1 MKHINKVFVFLSILL
16 VLFVLFD
23 INTTSLAVYNGNGAM
38 GCYLQQS
45 NDTSSI
51 ALPPNNRSVNV
62 KEWNQEMESMI
73 KTYYTGKGYTV
84 DSNSFRC
91 SEYRLSGL
99 DKSSYREVMVNYTY
113 KNKDGHTVIGHSTV
127 FTNVKFGIDDVRI
140 DLDEGRLVI
149 SHLLSSDI
157 DAWNLIFEELSQI
170 IVGISGVGVLCC
182 MLAFVLQFIK
192 LGMVADN
199 PSERQRV
206 VQGILWTGI
215 GTAGCSSAALIFG
228 IMYNIL

>member
-1 MKHINKVFVFLSILL
+1 MKHINKVFAFFSILL

-23 INTTSLAVYNGNGAM
+23 INTTSLSVLNGNGAM

-45 NDTSSI
+45 NTTSSI

-62 KEWNQEMESMI
+62 QDWNIEMEKMI
-73 KTYYTGKGYTV
+73 KTYYDGKGYAV

-91 SEYRLSGL
+91 SRFRLPTDSAN
-99 DKSSYREVMVNYTY
+99 YREVMVNYTY
-113 KNKDGHTVIGHSTV
+113 KNADGHNVIGHTTV
-127 FTNVKFGIDDVRI
+127 FTDYQFGIDDVRI

-157 DAWNLIFEELSQI
+157 DAWNIVFEELSQI
-170 IVGISGVGVLCC
+170 IVGISGIGVLCC

-192 LGMVADN
+192 LGTVADN

-215 GTAGCSSAALIFG
+215 GTAGCSAAALIFG
-228 IMYNIL
+228 LMYNIL